1 MRVFEENNSIG
12 FNPHFLVLDLVV
24 WLLLLLLPSIFRVA
38 VAFRIIVAH
47 ITRVNDFTH
56 ISQNSRRTV

>member
-24 WLLLLLLPSIFRVA
+24 WLLLLPSIFRVA